1 MDWLLCALSENHLDI
16 IWIAL
21 IWLVASIP
29 LKNMN
34 GSWDDDI
41 PNIWKNKVMFQTTN
55 QSSYC
60 WYHQVI
66 LSQLGWFFSI
76 YGKHMFQTTNQ
87 FYVQITHSSKKY
99 LGCFKLPKSDFL
111 LTPSPQFHQ
120 ATSHG
125 VADWKTSPLMGCW
138 TFSLGIFCVFLL

>member
-60 WYHQVI
+60 
-66 LSQLGWFFSI
+66 
-76 YGKHMFQTTNQ
+76 
-87 FYVQITHSSKKY
+87 
-99 LGCFKLPKSDFL
+99 
-111 LTPSPQFHQ
+111 
-120 ATSHG
+120 
-125 VADWKTSPLMGCW
+125 
-138 TFSLGIFCVFLL
+138 